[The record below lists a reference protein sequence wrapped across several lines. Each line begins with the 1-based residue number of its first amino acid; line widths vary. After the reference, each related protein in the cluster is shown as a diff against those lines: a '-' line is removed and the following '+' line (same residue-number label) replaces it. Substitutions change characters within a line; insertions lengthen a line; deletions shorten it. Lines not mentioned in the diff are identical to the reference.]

1 MQWLAVLP
9 LEIIA
14 ASLTINYWN
23 DQLSRAIFVT
33 IFLSTIVLINLFGV
47 KGYGEA
53 EFTFSLIKVT
63 AVIGFMYVQT
73 PTCLFSPKTNISLA
87 CSALCST
94 VAARPIEDTLAEY
107 IGWTQAHSTTASKA
121 SAASS

>member
-14 ASLTINYWN
+14 ASLTISYWN
-23 DQLSRAIFVT
+23 GDLSRAIFVT
-33 IFLSTIVLINLFGV
+33 VFLSVIVFINLFGV

-63 AVIGFMYVQT
+63 AVIGFM
-73 PTCLFSPKTNISLA
+73 
-87 CSALCST
+87 
-94 VAARPIEDTLAEY
+94 
-107 IGWTQAHSTTASKA
+107 
-121 SAASS
+121 